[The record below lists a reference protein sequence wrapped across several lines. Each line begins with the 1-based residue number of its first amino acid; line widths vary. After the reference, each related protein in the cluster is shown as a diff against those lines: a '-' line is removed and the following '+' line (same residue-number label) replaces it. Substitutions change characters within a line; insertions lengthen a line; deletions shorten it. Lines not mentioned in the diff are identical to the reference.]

1 MRQSP
6 RLRRLH
12 SDFRAMQQLRAE
24 SSILDFVS
32 TGDPP
37 ETYLVQFFG
46 KGLYRP
52 NNSDGAVLI
61 HERHEVSIQLGASY
75 PRMIPELSWKTP
87 IFHPN
92 ISASGIVCLGG
103 YGTHWVPSVSLA
115 ELCNMLWDMIRY
127 KNFDVESP
135 YNREAATWT
144 KEQLHYQLPLD
155 QRPLRDRLA
164 GMSAASTSQPHASK
178 TGTEASRNAAAEVEF
193 LDSDILQAEVIDAE
207 IIEPQVQDIL
217 FIE

>member
-1 MRQSP
+1 MRESP
-6 RLRRLH
+6 RLRRLR
-12 SDFRAMQQLRAE
+12 SDYRAMEKLRAE
-24 SSILDFVS
+24 SSIIDFVA

-37 ETYLVQFFG
+37 ETYSVRFRG
-46 KGLYRP
+46 KGVFRP
-52 NNSDGAVLI
+52 STSDGAI
-61 HERHEVSIQLGASY
+61 AIREHHEVSIQLGASY
-75 PRMIPELSWKTP
+75 PRMMPELGWKTP

-115 ELCNMLWDMIRY
+115 ELCHMLWDMIRY

-135 YNREAATWT
+135 YNREAAAWT

-155 QRPLRDRLA
+155 RRPLRDRLA
-164 GMSAASTSQPHASK
+164 GMSPPEIPRGQSAIASSNSSYDVTS
-178 TGTEASRNAAAEVEF
+178 EVTF
-193 LDSDILQAEVIDAE
+193 LEPEILEAE
-207 IIEPQVQDIL
+207 IVEAEIVESPVQDIL